1 MFFNVFWNAAHATSN
16 QKMLPKS
23 TQRLQKSS
31 PRRPR
36 CSQDGLLEP
45 TWAPK
50 CLPRRSKNSQKG
62 PVFLLF
68 FRFLVPHAPK
78 SPPGRPRQR
87 NLEQREPPR
96 VPQTPSGPWFQY
108 NFGRFLMK
116 CWRTFCHDLLSLFS
130 FPLLCFAL
138 LNWINKQ
145 SINTSTHQAHCWSNT
160 ALPARWRVMRST

>member
-1 MFFNVFWNAAHATSN
+1 MPPMQQVTKKCSQN
-16 QKMLPKS
+16 LPKGS
-23 TQRLQKSS
+23 KNRAQDAQDAAKVASWS
-31 PRRPR
+31 PHGHQNA
-36 CSQDGLLEP
+36 SQD
-45 TWAPK
+45 APK
-50 CLPRRSKNSQKG
+50 IAKKVL
-62 PVFLLF
+62 FLLF
-68 FRFLVPHAPK
+68 CMFLVPNAPK

-138 LNWINKQ
+138 LNWINNQ
-145 SINTSTHQAHCWSNT
+145 SNNTSTHQAHCWNNT